1 MKTYEI
7 QLNSGKAVTLRL
19 TSRALSN
26 YIKEHGLPG
35 AAPLVSVMN
44 AVNDMDALI
53 ALLTA
58 AMRYPGSVVDKELA
72 TGAELLDALADE
84 DKGDVYI
91 KGLVV
96 QLARDAGLVND
107 QGAKE
112 LADAAGANSAQLVS
126 KIAALLRLD
135 GVEEEAQEEENPT

>member
-7 QLNSGKAVTLRL
+7 QLNSGKTVTLRL

-58 AMRYPGSVVDKELA
+58 AMRYPSSVVDKELA

-96 QLARDAGLVND
+96 QLARDAGLVDD

>member
-7 QLNSGKAVTLRL
+7 QLNSGKTVTLRL
-19 TSRALSN
+19 TSRALSS

-53 ALLTA
+53 ALLSA
-58 AMRYPGSVVDKELA
+58 AMRYPGAVVDKELA

-96 QLARDAGLVND
+96 QLARDAGLVDD
-107 QGAKE
+107 QGAKD

-135 GVEEEAQEEENPT
+135 GVDEEAQEEENPT

>member
-7 QLNSGKAVTLRL
+7 QLNSGKTVTLRL

-53 ALLTA
+53 ALLSA
-58 AMRYPGSVVDKELA
+58 AMRYPGSVVDKEIS

-96 QLARDAGLVND
+96 QLARDAGLVDD

>member
-7 QLNSGKAVTLRL
+7 QLNSGKTVTLRL

-96 QLARDAGLVND
+96 QLARDAGLVDD

-135 GVEEEAQEEENPT
+135 GVDEEAQEEENPT

>member
-7 QLNSGKAVTLRL
+7 QLNSGKTVTLRL
-19 TSRALSN
+19 TSRALSA

-58 AMRYPGSVVDKELA
+58 AMRYPGAVVDKELA

-96 QLARDAGLVND
+96 QLARDAGLVDD

-112 LADAAGANSAQLVS
+112 LADAAGANSTQLVS

-135 GVEEEAQEEENPT
+135 GVEEEAQEENPT

>member
-7 QLNSGKAVTLRL
+7 QLNSGKTVTLRL
-19 TSRALSN
+19 TSRALSS

-53 ALLTA
+53 ALLSA
-58 AMRYPGSVVDKELA
+58 AMRYPGAVVDKEVA

-96 QLARDAGLVND
+96 QLARDAGLVD
-107 QGAKE
+107 DKGAKD